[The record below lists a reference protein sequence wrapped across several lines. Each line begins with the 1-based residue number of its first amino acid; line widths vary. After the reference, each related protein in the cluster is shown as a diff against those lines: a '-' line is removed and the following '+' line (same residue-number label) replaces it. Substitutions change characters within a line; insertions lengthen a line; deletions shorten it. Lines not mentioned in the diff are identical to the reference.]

1 MKKKMMRK
9 SWIFLVLVLL
19 STPVIYGQDLSS
31 YRKFSLGTSLVAL
44 SKQVGQDSHQATL
57 IHRSPAVIQQLTYW
71 PIPGSSSSVRV
82 ESVSQILFSFYN
94 GELYRIVATYVQDA
108 TEGLTEDDIVQAISA
123 RYGVATRLYPEIEL
137 PAYDA
142 YAPDEKVIA
151 RWEDSANSVN
161 LLRSSTLD
169 SFEIA
174 VFSKSLDAQ
183 AEAAIAESLILEK
196 QEAPQKAIELQK
208 IATDKL
214 EVARQKNRKAFR
226 P

>member
-1 MKKKMMRK
+1 MKMMRK

-19 STPVIYGQDLSS
+19 STPVIYGQDISS

-57 IHRSPAVIQQLTYW
+57 IHQNPAVIQQLTYW
-71 PIPGSSSSVRV
+71 PIPISPYSVGA

-94 GELYRIVATYVQDA
+94 GELYRIVAIYDQDA
-108 TEGLTEDDIVQAISA
+108 TKGLTEDDMVQAISA
-123 RYGVATRLYPEIEL
+123 RYGIATRLYPEIEL
-137 PAYDA
+137 PTYDA
-142 YAPDEKVIA
+142 YAPAEKLIA

-161 LLRSSTLD
+161 LLRSSVLG
-169 SFEIA
+169 SFELA
-174 VFSKSLDAQ
+174 VFSKSLDVQ
-183 AEAAIAESLILEK
+183 AEAASAESLNLEK
-196 QEAPQKAIELQK
+196 QEAPQKEIDRQK
-208 IATDKL
+208 SEAEKL